1 MANIADAEDVY
12 LEARAN
18 TEGWKTEFLKQWEA
32 PRVRMYLKMLEK
44 MQPGVLDL
52 IKQSNP
58 DKAVE
63 IDQLTGGPN
72 GNLIR

>member
-1 MANIADAEDVY
+1 MANITDAEDVY
-12 LEARAN
+12 LEARAAV
-18 TEGWKTEFLKQWEA
+18 EGWKTEFKKRWDA
-32 PRVRMYLKMLEK
+32 PQARMFLQMLEK
-44 MQPGVLDL
+44 MQPGMIDL

-63 IDQLTGGPN
+63 IDQLIGGQN